1 MGLAKQKP
9 KFYTPEEYLE
19 FERNSETRH
28 EYLDGEIF
36 EMAGANKHHNRI
48 SVNVVRLLDNQL
60 LERDC
65 NIYGSDMR
73 VKITSTGKYTYP
85 DVVAICGEEIFEGG
99 DETEDTLLNP
109 MLIIEVLSKSTEAYD
124 RGAKFE
130 YYQTIESF
138 CEYVL
143 ITQEPFRV
151 EQFVRKDRNVW
162 MYFEFRKPEDV
173 VKLNSIDCELSLRDI
188 YHKIQQKFPKDVI

>member
-9 KFYTPEEYLE
+9 KSYTPEEYLE

-28 EYLDGEIF
+28 EYIDGEIY
-36 EMAGANKHHNRI
+36 EMAGANKSHNSI
-48 SVNVVRLLDNQL
+48 AANIIRLLGNQL

-65 NIYGSDMR
+65 MVYGSDMR
-73 VKITSTGKYTYP
+73 VDISANDKYTYP
-85 DVVAICGEEIFEGG
+85 DIVAVCGEEIFA
-99 DETEDTLLNP
+99 DETEDTLANP

-138 CEYVL
+138 HEYVL
-143 ITQEPFRV
+143 IAQEPFRV
-151 EQFVRKDRNVW
+151 EQFVRKDKNVW
-162 MYFEFRKPEDV
+162 TYFEFRKPEDV
-173 VKLNSIDCELSLRDI
+173 VKLDAIECELILRDI
-188 YHKIQQKFPKDVI
+188 YHKVRQKFPKEVI

>member
-1 MGLAKQKP
+1 MGLAQKKP
-9 KFYTPEEYLE
+9 KLYKPEEYLE
-19 FERNSETRH
+19 LERGSEVRH
-28 EYLDGEIF
+28 EYIDGEIY
-36 EMAGANKHHNRI
+36 EMAGANKPHNRI

-85 DVVAICGEEIFEGG
+85 DVVAVCGEEIFE

-109 MLIIEVLSKSTEAYD
+109 MLIVEVLSKSTEAYD

-130 YYQTIESF
+130 YYQIESF
-138 CEYVL
+138 REYVL

-151 EQFVRKDRNVW
+151 EQFVRKEKNVW
-162 MYFEFRKPEDV
+162 TYFEFRKSDDT
-173 VKLNSIDCELSLRDI
+173 VKLNSIDCELVLKDI
-188 YHKIQQKFPKDVI
+188 YHKIQQKFPKEVV